1 MIEWKE
7 IETLIRQKTVLLR
20 QNKDE
25 AEPSE
30 LVQIIVTQVKSILED
45 VIETGIDNWP
55 VEESIRRLRDLEDA
69 YTSGDI
75 VYLADV
81 LEYEMLDLIY
91 YMEENYK

>member
-7 IETLIRQKTVLLR
+7 IETLIRKKTVLLR
-20 QNKDE
+20 QNKEE
-25 AEPSE
+25 AEPFE
-30 LVQIIVTQVKSILED
+30 LVQIIVALLKSVLDD
-45 VIETGIDNWP
+45 VIESGADNWP
-55 VEESIRRLRDLEDA
+55 VEESIRRLRDLEKA
-69 YTSGDI
+69 YVCGDI